1 MKIIR
6 EQSLQDFEFWSGA
19 KVNRNLIT
27 DKELD
32 ELEDVLEE
40 LYPDG
45 IEETDLNDIF
55 WFDDDFIA
63 EYLGYENFEQ
73 FWEDRNR

>member
-6 EQSLQDFEFWSGA
+6 EQSLQDFEFWGGA

-45 IEETDLNDIF
+45 IDETDLNDIF